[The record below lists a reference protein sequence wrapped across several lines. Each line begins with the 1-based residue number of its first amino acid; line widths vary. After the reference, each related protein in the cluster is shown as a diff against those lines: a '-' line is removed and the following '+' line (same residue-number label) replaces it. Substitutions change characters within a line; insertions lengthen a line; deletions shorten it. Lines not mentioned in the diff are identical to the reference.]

1 MMPSLQAPSPRKRRQ
16 CGPETPRKTRS
27 ESPAAADSTDDFA
40 DLNNAA
46 PRTSNSEDFLRF
58 IQDPASDA
66 SVGPAE
72 GAGSAN
78 LDNVVPGSGREREG
92 GYPHAEP
99 AMIFCND
106 WSAYCRT
113 ETPRPTSATA
123 QHGAITAAQCGA
135 TASVAGPAS
144 KRSPR
149 PPRRRETR
157 QHPLTPKARTLSWGM
172 MRAPAAAEADPADE
186 SAPPPVCLTS
196 SPVSAASPACSAFP
210 ASPKLLVLPDSA
222 FFPSPRISEA
232 RFTSPKT
239 STPAPFEPPLNT
251 ASRPPA
257 FRSPPS
263 PRACGTAF
271 EAPQKCGTPS
281 CPLLVEPRLPRA
293 RTCDVAADSGGR
305 SPAASACASAIRGKS
320 PASGYSPAAVSPASA
335 CATTGAVDRVDQVN
349 SHASTCE
356 WPDAAGTE
364 TLDIPPWVREKLS
377 LFRAEEAQKNE
388 LAAIACNPRHA
399 RGNDRCLSC
408 SKPEPHAGMDSRLG
422 PIDRAAMGDG
432 EKRGRRVECGGECGS
447 ECAEIRSR
455 ERDADG
461 EKPSLW
467 DIMQWESDMISSVCS
482 TATAKSPRPPFFK
495 SSTFEAPQ
503 RSLSKRHR
511 SASALPTTPPPTPS
525 ASKASL
531 TIQICDDASANGGDL
546 SFFEEL
552 LLEFGA
558 GEGEEAGGEMEE
570 EPGWAEEMCIPAEAT
585 AQFEKVAP
593 VVPELDD
600 KWGDY
605 SEKMEDVGKA
615 DGGKGLMIDG
625 ESIFERIQVI
635 GDEGAE
641 MGDEAT
647 GMAEDGVE
655 MTDEGTVADE
665 AEIRTNKL
673 PHDQPPAARKLLSVQ
688 LERKQREVGEADA
701 EQQNAP
707 QCGSPF
713 RSGSL
718 SAPASGF
725 AQMWSEAWV
734 DDADAEIPGLA
745 GSCVFRP

>member
-1 MMPSLQAPSPRKRRQ
+1 
-16 CGPETPRKTRS
+16 
-27 ESPAAADSTDDFA
+27 
-40 DLNNAA
+40 
-46 PRTSNSEDFLRF
+46 
-58 IQDPASDA
+58 
-66 SVGPAE
+66 
-72 GAGSAN
+72 
-78 LDNVVPGSGREREG
+78 
-92 GYPHAEP
+92 
-99 AMIFCND
+99 MIFCND
-106 WSAYCRT
+106 WPAYCRT

-135 TASVAGPAS
+135 TASVAGPAT

-271 EAPQKCGTPS
+271 EAPQKCGTSS

-305 SPAASACASAIRGKS
+305 SPAASACAAAIRGKS

-356 WPDAAGTE
+356 WPDAACTE

-408 SKPEPHAGMDSRLG
+408 SKPEPHA
-422 PIDRAAMGDG
+422 
-432 EKRGRRVECGGECGS
+432 
-447 ECAEIRSR
+447 
-455 ERDADG
+455 
-461 EKPSLW
+461 
-467 DIMQWESDMISSVCS
+467 
-482 TATAKSPRPPFFK
+482 
-495 SSTFEAPQ
+495 
-503 RSLSKRHR
+503 
-511 SASALPTTPPPTPS
+511 
-525 ASKASL
+525 ASL

-625 ESIFERIQVI
+625 KSIFERIQVI

-665 AEIRTNKL
+665 AEIPTNKL

-713 RSGSL
+713 RSNSL